1 LNKCDLKESENNK
14 DLYYEEGLQ
23 NIIEISVT
31 KKQGIRTLEKKIEE
45 ILPSTEQAEEGMQ
58 SNLRVGIIGKPNA
71 GKSTF
76 FNKLLQA
83 ERSLVDKSAG
93 TTRDSISHKLDIN
106 KAEIILTDT
115 AGIKRKSKLND
126 QIDNLI
132 TRESINTLKNVDGVV
147 FLIDVHQSISD
158 QDLQIISLCLT
169 SGKPIVIGLN
179 KSENLSK
186 SDKLILKKEINRRL
200 SFASHLESKFIS
212 AKKNLG
218 TKALV
223 RGLIKIIKNSRNKI
237 SKKELNEILERIV
250 EKNPPPISGRFR
262 PNLKFAQLQSNRPF
276 TISIHGNK
284 LKDISNSYTKYIEK
298 QFRKELDLKG
308 VPIKIFYKTDDNP
321 FKDKKNK
328 LTERQLKKRA
338 RIRRR

>member
-1 LNKCDLKESENNK
+1 M
-14 DLYYEEGLQ
+14 Y
-23 NIIEISVT
+23 
-31 KKQGIRTLEKKIEE
+31 
-45 ILPSTEQAEEGMQ
+45 
-58 SNLRVGIIGKPNA
+58 
-71 GKSTF
+71 
-76 FNKLLQA
+76 
-83 ERSLVDKSAG
+83 
-93 TTRDSISHKLDIN
+93 
-106 KAEIILTDT
+106 
-115 AGIKRKSKLND
+115 KR
-126 QIDNLI
+126 Q
-132 TRESINTLKNVDGVV
+132 
-147 FLIDVHQSISD
+147 VHQSISD

-212 AKKNLG
+212 AKKNIG

-237 SKKELNEILERIV
+237 SKKELNKILERIV

-262 PNLKFAQLQSNRPF
+262 PNLKFVQLQSNRPF